1 MYVTC
6 VTVKLATSHVFLK
19 AFPMPPSIRSIVDF
33 WRYKLTSTPRPMSHH
48 TDTSVFAVFPPPDQ
62 RWTTVPAWI
71 NHLHV
76 LPEADRYLVHS
87 LQLYKDPNGVGHEWL
102 RFTLTKGE
110 DVVATI
116 KTDRCSGVDGGSSV
130 ELNSSPSLELANAN
144 DRIVHATDPEG
155 RDLLKKYPHLI
166 MEATFISSPP
176 PTVLHVAAVL
186 HAVHNF
192 SPKYDAV
199 TASCFLYAL
208 TAFVLITDR
217 FHATSES
224 FRKQGYA
231 ANLVDTQRWAAILS
245 ALKIVDHVPP
255 EQNLPGLR
263 TAYESALDGIK
274 AAITA
279 TANDHNQVTVLRDA
293 LAAERDARAAEH
305 LVHANDRAQLI
316 QLRTKLHQLGML
328 HSSEA
333 E

>member
-1 MYVTC
+1 
-6 VTVKLATSHVFLK
+6 
-19 AFPMPPSIRSIVDF
+19 MPPSIRSIVDF

-186 HAVHNF
+186 HAVHTF

-279 TANDHNQVTVLRDA
+279 TANDHNQVTLLRDALAAERDALAAERDALAAERDA